1 MLITLPIDTA
11 VLLADDLD
19 AFNDDQG
26 TNRQARKAL
35 VWKLRWAAKLGAKQI
50 TLEGADTTGINWVR
64 FYEEDAEE
72 VKKEEEEV
80 AIATAQLHQQ
90 INAIINQGVPEL
102 NVQVVAAIAASQ
114 EPKNSEAEKPKDEV
128 TTSTVT
134 LNVEEQKEKGLLSE
148 TTSEAE
154 QEPSTEQAAP
164 KKRGRPVGWRKP
176 TT

>member
-19 AFNDDQG
+19 AFNDDRG

-35 VWKLRWAAKLGAKQI
+35 IWKLRWAAKLGAKQI

-80 AIATAQLHQQ
+80 ATGVAVLHQQ
-90 INAIINQGVPEL
+90 
-102 NVQVVAAIAASQ
+102 VAAAQ
-114 EPKNSEAEKPKDEV
+114 EPKNGEAEKPKDDQEV
-128 TTSTVT
+128 VSSG
-134 LNVEEQKEKGLLSE
+134 EETQ

-154 QEPSTEQAAP
+154 QSPEGEQPTAP
-164 KKRGRPVGWRKP
+164 KKRGRPIGWRKNSG
-176 TT
+176 